1 MIKRTLLSLSFTVF
15 LGLSLTAQSSV
26 KGVVL
31 KDDDSPLSYAT
42 VHIKDLQK
50 AVYTD
55 EKGVFEI
62 KNIPTG
68 THRISFS
75 FIGYRTRNL
84 SFTIKETGEVKDIGK
99 LTLASDAT
107 LLDEVVI
114 TGSMKPT
121 YIKDSPVKTE
131 VFSSEFLQEHTA
143 PTNLAKS
150 IFLINGTQ
158 EVMGCGICYTNSI
171 SINGLP
177 GANTAILLDGMPI
190 YGNLASVYGLNSI
203 PNSVIDRI
211 EVIKGPSSTLYGSEA
226 TAGVINV
233 ITKNTKKADRFS
245 WEVKGS
251 QNNEAYAN
259 AYYTFSTPK
268 VDVMLGGNYSKLASF
283 NDRNNDSFS
292 DVVHL
297 DQYGAFSKLSFH
309 RRRKKKFDIALKYY
323 YEDRRNGIDDY
334 LKNQNY
340 RQLRGNDSIY
350 GESIYTH
357 RLELLG
363 SYEFAT
369 TPSLRLDYSL
379 SYHDQ
384 NSFYGTDLFDANQK
398 IAFANLIYNKP
409 LGKHDL
415 LVGLTNRYQYYDDNT
430 FATAGDSA
438 EKQYIPGVFVQDQFL
453 LSDSWALLGGTRL
466 DHYGKH
472 GFIVSPRLSIKKKI
486 GDWTNLRLNTGTGFR
501 VVNLFT
507 EDHTILSG
515 QTEVIFDEALQP
527 ERSYNATLNLNHL
540 YTLGA
545 AHGAIDLDLFYTYYT
560 NQIIADYGTVG
571 EVHYNN
577 LDGYA
582 ISRGVSINTTY
593 KSKGA
598 FSMTMAGT
606 LLSAFEKTTNDDGE
620 TEKSKIPFSGSWSLI
635 NTVKYKIK
643 KPNLLLALTTK
654 VVGPVNLN
662 IEIPDDEPARPTT
675 SEPYV
680 VQTIQLSK
688 QFTSKWQCY
697 MGIENLLNYTQPFSP
712 LYGTSGTESLG
723 FSENFGTDY
732 AYGPLEGRKFYLGV
746 RFHLGQN

>member
-1 MIKRTLLSLSFTVF
+1 M
-15 LGLSLTAQSSV
+15 AQSSV
-26 KGVVL
+26 KGIL
-31 KDDDSPLSYAT
+31 LNDDSSPLPYAT
-42 VHIKDLQK
+42 VHIKNLQK

-55 EKGVFEI
+55 EKGIFEI

-68 THRISFS
+68 THNISFS
-75 FIGYRTRNL
+75 FIGYITKNL
-84 SFTIKETGEVKDIGK
+84 SFTIKNTNEENDLGQIS
-99 LTLASDAT
+99 LISDAT

-143 PTNLAKS
+143 PTSLAES
-150 IFLINGTQ
+150 VFLINGTQ
-158 EVMGCGICYTNSI
+158 EVIGCGICYTNSI

-203 PNSVIDRI
+203 PNSLIDRI

-233 ITKNTKKADRFS
+233 ITKNTKKADRIA
-245 WEVKGS
+245 WEVKGT

-259 AYYTFSTPK
+259 AYYTFTTPK

-283 NDRNNDSFS
+283 NDRNNDAFS

-309 RRRKKKFDIALKYY
+309 RKSKKRFDLALKYY

-334 LKNQNY
+334 LKNRIY

-363 SYEFAT
+363 SYELAT
-369 TPSLRLDYSL
+369 TPHLRLDYSL

-384 NSFYGTDLFDANQK
+384 NSFYGADAFNANQK
-398 IAFANLIYNKP
+398 IAFANLIYNKA
-409 LGKHDL
+409 LSKHDFL
-415 LVGLTNRYQYYDDNT
+415 AGLTNRYQFYDDNT
-430 FATAGDSA
+430 FATADDGA
-438 EKQYIPGVFVQDQFL
+438 EKQYIPGIFIQDQFL
-453 LSDSWALLGGTRL
+453 LSDSWTLLAGTRL

-472 GFIVSPRLSIKKKI
+472 GFIVSPRLNVKKKL
-486 GDWTNLRLNTGTGFR
+486 GDWTTLRFNTGTGFR

-515 QTEVIFDEALQP
+515 QTEVIFDEALKP

-540 YTLGA
+540 YTLGT
-545 AHGAIDLDLFYTYYT
+545 AHGSIDLDLFYTYYT

-571 EVHYNN
+571 EVHYDN

-582 ISRGVSINTTY
+582 ISRGISINTTY

-606 LLSAFEKTTNDDGE
+606 LLSAFEKNTNEEGQ
-620 TEKSKIPFSGSWSLI
+620 TEKSKIPFSGSWSLL
-635 NTVKYKIK
+635 NTIKYKFK
-643 KPNLLLALTTK
+643 KPKILLTLTTK

-662 IEIPDDEPARPTT
+662 IEIPDNEPARPTT
-675 SEPYV
+675 SEPYM
-680 VQTIQLSK
+680 VQTVQLSK
-688 QFTSKWQCY
+688 QFSSKWQCY
-697 MGIENLLNYTQPFSP
+697 MGVENLLNYTQRFSP
-712 LYGTSGTESLG
+712 LYGTNGSESLG

-732 AYGPLEGRKFYLGV
+732 AYGPLEGRKLYLGI
-746 RFHLGQN
+746 RFHLGQSK